1 MITQF
6 DMTTGDMIENDLEQ
20 PARHPQEA
28 EERAALRLMTVA
40 EAAEIEGVRTT
51 LSPDSA
57 TRRFA
62 HWLTKPA

>member
-6 DMTTGDMIENDLEQ
+6 DMTTGDVMENDHEQ
-20 PARHPQEA
+20 PTRHPQEA
-28 EERAALRLMTVA
+28 EQRAALRLMTVA
-40 EAAEIEGVRTT
+40 EATEIEGVRTT

-62 HWLTKPA
+62 HWLARPA